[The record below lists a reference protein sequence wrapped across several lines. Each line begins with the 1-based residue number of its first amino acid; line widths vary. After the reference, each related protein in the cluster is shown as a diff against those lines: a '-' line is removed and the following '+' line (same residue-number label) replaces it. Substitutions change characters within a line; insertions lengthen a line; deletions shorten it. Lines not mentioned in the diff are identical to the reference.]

1 MVLVLLLDLLNTC
14 TVCLLVTRNPQGT
27 FSAGLDF
34 LHPEALLYERF
45 EQVCESKQKN
55 SPSFLLVLKN
65 IFQLLLQPFDR
76 DRLN

>member
-1 MVLVLLLDLLNTC
+1 MVLVLLLGMLNTF

-27 FSAGLDF
+27 FSAGLEF
-34 LHPEALLYERF
+34 FPPEALLYERF
-45 EQVCESKQKN
+45 EQICESKQKN

-76 DRLN
+76 DRLH